1 MIKLGY
7 AQTDITP
14 KIPMPLIGF
23 NRTDN
28 TSRGVLKPLAAQ
40 VSIWESKDCQCLITI
55 DSIGFKKELAD
66 ILRIKVSNILEVPF
80 DKVMLCFSHCHS
92 APNIDVSKE
101 YFQMVCSNILMAVH
115 SAKNDMHPVLVGW
128 DNVEVDIGVN
138 RREDN
143 INLDKRAGILKVC
156 GLDKEERKLLVIR
169 VTAHC
174 NVLKRD
180 NYLISPDYFGSIREL
195 LQENYG
201 CPIMVI
207 QGSAG
212 NIAPKYFNSAETPID
227 ATGAQY
233 HRSST
238 ALEDMAAVVLEKLSQ
253 RIALIEVSD
262 TLAID
267 MYVRKMHLYANV
279 PSLTVAEK
287 VAQEAKNYC
296 GIDGRPWLEEIK
308 KLHHAGIYQQE
319 ETVEVQYF
327 TIGKWCICGL
337 PYELMVEFALEPMEK
352 LNDPFFYVN
361 GYTNGCLS
369 YFPTE
374 EEYDKGGYE
383 VYWSILIY
391 YKYYN
396 RVFPLERDSASK
408 LTAFIIENAP
418 ESKAEYL

>member
-7 AQTDITP
+7 AETDITP
-14 KIPMPLIGF
+14 KIPMQLMGF
-23 NRTDN
+23 HRTDN
-28 TSRGVLKPLAAQ
+28 TSRGILKPLFAQ
-40 VSIWESKDCQCLITI
+40 VSIWESGNRYCLITI

-66 ILRIKVSNILEVPF
+66 ILRMKVSNILGITC

-92 APNIDVSKE
+92 APNVDASKE
-101 YFQMVCSNILMAVH
+101 YFEMVSRNILMAVH
-115 SAKNDMHPVLVGW
+115 SAEIDMHPVFVGW

-156 GLDKEERKLLVIR
+156 GLDKQERKLLLVR

-180 NYLISPDYFGSIREL
+180 NYFISPDYFGSIREL
-195 LQENYG
+195 LQEKYG

-227 ATGAQY
+227 ARGAQY
-233 HRSST
+233 SRSST
-238 ALEDMAAVVLEKLSQ
+238 ALEDMATVIWEKLSQ
-253 RIALIEVSD
+253 RIALIEVAD

-267 MYVRKMHLYANV
+267 MYSREMSLYADV
-279 PSLTVAEK
+279 PSLTMAEK
-287 VAQEAKNYC
+287 IAEEAMNDC
-296 GIDGRPWLEEIK
+296 GIDGRAWLEEIK
-308 KLHHAGIYQQE
+308 RLHNAGVYRQE
-319 ETVEVQYF
+319 ETIEVQYF
-327 TIGKWCICGL
+327 TIGKWCICGV
-337 PYELMVEFALEPMEK
+337 PYELMVEFALESMEK
-352 LNDPFFYVN
+352 LNNPFFYVN

-374 EEYDKGGYE
+374 EEYDQGGYE
-383 VYWSILIY
+383 VYWSLLIY
-391 YKYYN
+391 YKYFN
-396 RVFPLERDSASK
+396 RVFPFERDAASK
-408 LTAFIIENAP
+408 LIEFILGNAP
-418 ESKAEYL
+418 IME